1 MHRKIPVILMLTLG
15 FSVLFSGLA
24 HATKLLEPQMTI
36 KTGSHHGPRVALT
49 FDACSGAVDERILQA
64 LIQHRIKA
72 TIFVSARWLK
82 RNPLAVAELNA
93 HQDLFEVENHG
104 ARHIPAVDVPMQIF
118 GLKSAGSPAA
128 VAAEIT
134 GGAEAVKQATG
145 REPKWFRG
153 ATGKYTESSIK
164 QIGDMHFKL
173 AGYSLLGDGG
183 AMFSESRTAK
193 TIANARDGD
202 VIIAHI
208 NQPKRPAG
216 LGIID
221 GILELK
227 KQGFIFLRLED
238 GV

>member
-1 MHRKIPVILMLTLG
+1 MPRKIRDILILNLG
-15 FSVLFSGLA
+15 FSVLLCGFAGA
-24 HATKLLEPQMTI
+24 AELLEPQMTI
-36 KTGSHHGPRVALT
+36 RPGSHHGPHVALT
-49 FDACSGAVDERILQA
+49 FDACSGAVDERILRA

-72 TIFVSARWLK
+72 TIFASARWLK
-82 RNPLAVAELNA
+82 HNPLAVAELNA

-104 ARHIPAVDVPMQIF
+104 ARHVPAVDVPMQVF
-118 GLKSAGSPAA
+118 GLKSAGSPQA

-134 GGAEAVKQATG
+134 GGADAVRQATG
-145 REPKWFRG
+145 RDPLWFRG
-153 ATGKYTESSIK
+153 AAGKYTASSIK
-164 QIGDMHFKL
+164 QVNGMHFRL

-183 AMFSESRTAK
+183 AMFSKSKTAS

-216 LGIID
+216 LGVVA
-221 GILELK
+221 GILKLK
-227 KQGFIFLRLED
+227 EQGFIFLRLAD